1 MVTTED
7 PWQEKTPYEDSGD
20 DHADDKMMI
29 VMMSQTGDTVTTSEA
44 ELHNRGPS
52 PKSTGQW
59 SSSPLI
65 AINCGNIPVF
75 RQTCQDGGKST
86 SHGFYPR
93 GLNEIK
99 PYKNL
104 HGFPHGLDLFQYNI
118 VYIYVCVCLCV
129 DSLDLRRNP
138 PDPYP
143 VPCPAPERRL
153 HHGGR
158 IKGRVG

>member
-118 VYIYVCVCLCV
+118 VYICVCVCLCV
-129 DSLDLRRNP
+129 WIP
-138 PDPYP
+138 
-143 VPCPAPERRL
+143 
-153 HHGGR
+153 
-158 IKGRVG
+158 